1 MKTIRLL
8 ALSGLCISLLALGA
22 TNLGSITESG
32 VSATNAAGV
41 LYPATVTKGAALFQV
56 GSGTYRF
63 SAPVRF

>member
-1 MKTIRLL
+1 MTVPANTTAFVYI
-8 ALSGLCISLLALGA
+8 LGA

-32 VSATNAAGV
+32 VSATNAPGV
-41 LYPATVTKGAALFQV
+41 LYPVTVTNGAALFQV